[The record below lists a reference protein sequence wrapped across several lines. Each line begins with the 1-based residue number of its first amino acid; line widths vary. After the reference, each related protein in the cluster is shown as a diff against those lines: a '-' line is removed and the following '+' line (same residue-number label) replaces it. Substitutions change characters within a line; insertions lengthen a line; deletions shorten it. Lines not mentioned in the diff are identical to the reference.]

1 MQAMFHYRTEP
12 RPACNSR
19 DTLGRV
25 KLQSGNEATDYRAV
39 LEQGDILFFP
49 GGGFEIPAAV
59 RTALMGATQDARSF
73 HKNIAYKPNIDEI
86 SGLAD
91 RGEAEAIR
99 TPMREYSRCA
109 LAFMARILPEYAR
122 AWKVD
127 YASFRSI
134 EERGRELPLKKR
146 NDLLHVDAF
155 PTRPVFG
162 NLILRCF
169 TNVNPSQSR
178 EWVTSEPFARAG
190 AQQAMKA
197 GLARFAAATD
207 SALQKVRR
215 DVTRRLSNAGM
226 PVVDRSPYDAFML
239 HFHDWL
245 KGNEEY
251 QRDCPKFRFDLP
263 PGSTWL
269 VFTDVVPHAVHERA
283 AGAGA
288 DRDRFARQSGRS
300 GAGRLRQSWSGWRG
314 GRSARRAWHRWSWS
328 WCVRLQLM

>member
-1 MQAMFHYRTEP
+1 MR
-12 RPACNSR
+12 
-19 DTLGRV
+19 
-25 KLQSGNEATDYRAV
+25 LQSASESADYRAV

-49 GGGFEIPAAV
+49 DGGFEIPSAI

-73 HKNIAYKPNIDEI
+73 HKNIAYKPNIDQVT
-86 SGLAD
+86 GLAD
-91 RGEAEAIR
+91 AAEAEKIR
-99 TPMREYSRCA
+99 KPMREYSRCA
-109 LAFMARILPEYAR
+109 LEFMARILPEYAR

-162 NLILRCF
+162 DLILRCF
-169 TNVNPSQSR
+169 TNVNPEQSR
-178 EWVTSEPFARAG
+178 EWLTSDPFPKLAK
-190 AQQAMKA
+190 QQAGKA
-197 GLARFAAATD
+197 GLAQFVNAAC
-207 SALQKVRR
+207 SSLHKLRR
-215 DVTRRLSNAGM
+215 DATRVLSNAGA

-251 QRDCPKFRFDLP
+251 QRNCPKYRFDLP

-269 VFTDVVPHAVHERA
+269 VFTDMVPHAVLGGRLALEQTVIVSRDSLENPERA
-283 AGAGA
+283 PSAILE
-288 DRDRFARQSGRS
+288 RI
-300 GAGRLRQSWSGWRG
+300 AGRPLIS
-314 GRSARRAWHRWSWS
+314 
-328 WCVRLQLM
+328 

>member
-1 MQAMFHYRTEP
+1 VR
-12 RPACNSR
+12 
-19 DTLGRV
+19 
-25 KLQSGNEATDYRAV
+25 LQSATNAAEYRAI
-39 LEQGDILFFP
+39 LEQGDILFFED
-49 GGGFEIPAAV
+49 GGFEIPASI

-73 HKNIAYKPNIDEI
+73 HKNIAYKPNRDEI

-91 RGEAEAIR
+91 RAEAEAIR
-99 TPMREYSRCA
+99 EPMRQYSRCA
-109 LAFMARILPEYAR
+109 LDFMARILPDYAR

-134 EERGRELPLKKR
+134 EERGRELPLTKR

-169 TNVNPSQSR
+169 TNVNPEQSR
-178 EWVTSEPFARAG
+178 EWVTSEPFSRLAR
-190 AQQAMKA
+190 QQAGKA
-197 GLARFAAATD
+197 GLGTFVNAAGST
-207 SALQKVRR
+207 LHRLRR
-215 DVTRRLSNAGM
+215 DATKKLSKAGV

-245 KGNEEY
+245 KANEEY

-269 VFTDVVPHAVHERA
+269 VFTDMVPHAVL
-283 AGAGA
+283 
-288 DRDRFARQSGRS
+288 SGRLALEQTVIVS
-300 GAGRLRQSWSGWRG
+300 RESLKNPEKAPSAILERIAGRALC
-314 GRSARRAWHRWSWS
+314 A
-328 WCVRLQLM
+328 